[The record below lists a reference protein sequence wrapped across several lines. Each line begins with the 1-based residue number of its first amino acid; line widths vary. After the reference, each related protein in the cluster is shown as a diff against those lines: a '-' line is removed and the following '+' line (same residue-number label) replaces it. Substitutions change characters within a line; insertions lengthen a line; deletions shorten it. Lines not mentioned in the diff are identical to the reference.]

1 MRWEG
6 EVKHAELTPVR
17 VWSKRDEGNFGGRSL
32 FDEDNFLSH
41 HGIPGMKWGVRT
53 KEYVKK
59 GYDTLKRRMA
69 IQKMQRKAEAK
80 AHYNEG
86 YERGK
91 RVAAN
96 TYFIKNKVQKVLD
109 KKAEQKKERF
119 TDKMVDKAFNKVLEK
134 TGVEDSVRQYARQFG
149 LEQHV
154 DTGLNKARDMLK
166 NLKDNQIDNLL
177 DFMRTDKGKDLLQK
191 AATFIGKGAYK
202 VASVG
207 ELVAPYARKG
217 LSYAGQAVKSG
228 LKTGLKATGR
238 GVVNTFKS
246 GYKWARTGTV
256 PISVQRMRNA
266 SRFISKY
273 GRRASEYGQKAYDA
287 AKVGMRSANT
297 GLRAANNS
305 LNDLLSRR
313 LRRR

>member
-32 FDEDNFLSH
+32 FDEDNSLSH

-109 KKAEQKKERF
+109 KKAEQNKERF
-119 TDKMVDKAFNKVLEK
+119 TDKMVDKAFDKVLDK
-134 TGVEDSVRQYARQFG
+134 TGVGDTVKQYARQFG
-149 LEQHV
+149 LEQYA
-154 DTGLNKARDMLK
+154 DMGLDKARDMLK
-166 NLKDNQIDNLL
+166 RLKDGQIDRVY
-177 DFMRTDKGKDLLQK
+177 DFMWSDNGKDLLQK

-207 ELVAPYARKG
+207 ELAAPYARKG
-217 LSYAGQAVKSG
+217 LSYAGQAAKSG
-228 LKTGLKATGR
+228 LKAAGR
-238 GVVNTFKS
+238 GVINAIKS
-246 GYKWARTGTV
+246 GHRQPHTGNNTAHL
-256 PISVQRMRNA
+256 I
-266 SRFISKY
+266 F
-273 GRRASEYGQKAYDA
+273 EYGKKAFNA
-287 AKVGMRSANT
+287 AQTGMRSANA
-297 GLRAANNS
+297 GARAANNS

>member
-32 FDEDNFLSH
+32 FDEDDSLSH

-91 RVAAN
+91 RIGAN

-109 KKAEQKKERF
+109 KKAEQNKERF

-149 LEQHV
+149 LERHV
-154 DTGLNKARDMLK
+154 DIGLNKARDMLK
-166 NLKDNQIDNLL
+166 RLKDGQINKVY
-177 DFMRTDKGKDLLQK
+177 DFMWSDKGRDLLQK
-191 AATFIGKGAYK
+191 AGTFIGKGAYK
-202 VASVG
+202 AVNFG
-207 ELVAPYARKG
+207 ELAAPYARKG
-217 LSYAGQAVKSG
+217 ISYAGQAAKSG
-228 LKTGLKATGR
+228 LKAAGR
-238 GVVNTFKS
+238 GVINAIKS
-246 GYKWARTGTV
+246 GNRRPNTGN
-256 PISVQRMRNA
+256 RNIA
-266 SRFISKY
+266 HLI
-273 GRRASEYGQKAYDA
+273 SEYGKKAYNA
-287 AKVGMRSANT
+287 AQTGMRSANS
-297 GLRAANNS
+297 GARAANNS